1 MSLRRLTT
9 KMPRRA
15 PITPASSIPSLS
27 LLYKLHKLAPAA
39 PGTALP
45 QTLIGP
51 NTGATLPTPSK
62 SLNDRVG
69 LIRTDITSLAVDAIV
84 NAANRS
90 LLGGGGVDGVIH
102 AAAGPQL
109 YDECRTLHGCATGS
123 AKITNAYLLPCKKV
137 IHAVGPVYDAS
148 DPSKSERLLTGCY
161 TKSLELA
168 AEHGCRTVAFSAL
181 STGIY
186 GYPSREAAPAA
197 LSAIRKFLVRDGG
210 KGIDKVVIVTY
221 VANDVAA
228 YDEFLPCVSLL
239 PLPTHL
245 PSVLLP
251 RHQRERRLANCWGR
265 GDSPGFT
272 SLPSPTPTRRKAA
285 TRAKQATRTR
295 QSSRP
300 RPRPS
305 HKSFPAPRQLT
316 RRMMAAPERS
326 KSTRDCEE

>member
-1 MSLRRLTT
+1 MSIRSFTT

-39 PGTALP
+39 PGTALS

-90 LLGGGGVDGVIH
+90 LLGGGAVDGVIH

-148 DPSKSERLLTGCY
+148 DPAKSERLLTGCY

-228 YDEFLPCVSLL
+228 YDEFLPLYFPPASDDDKTQTNDESETSDADEAKLEAEAKAVAQE
-239 PLPTHL
+239 L
-245 PSVLLP
+245 PSAP
-251 RHQRERRLANCWGR
+251 TTDPSDDGR
-265 GDSPGFT
+265 A
-272 SLPSPTPTRRKAA
+272 RK
-285 TRAKQATRTR
+285 KQK
-295 QSSRP
+295 Q
-300 RPRPS
+300 
-305 HKSFPAPRQLT
+305 KGL
-316 RRMMAAPERS
+316 
-326 KSTRDCEE
+326 